1 MSLNQVL
8 HPRAP
13 SGQQYSIAHG
23 GSQVWVTQVGA
34 TLRSYTVDGREVLDG
49 FSMAERASD
58 GRGQVLAPWP
68 NRLTDGRYRY
78 GGQDCQAPLNEPSR
92 HDAIHGL
99 VRWLDWSPVAHD
111 ASTLT
116 MSCALRPQPGYE
128 WQLDLEI
135 TYALDA
141 AGLTVT
147 LYTVNVDSRRA
158 PFGVGFHPYLTLGT
172 SSIDRLD
179 LTVPATTCLDSS
191 SAGPAMVPVATTELD
206 FTAARRIGSAK
217 LDSAFGGLVMGDDG
231 RAVSRLDDPDSGQ
244 SVQLWVDPSFHYLM
258 VYTADQVGQPERRRR
273 AVAVEPMT
281 CPPDA
286 LRSGLDLIELA
297 PGDVLARKLGPHRGA
312 GGTPPKQPGSAAS
325 LTLGPDIAWAAVR
338 VRPTV
343 PAIRHDRRSAPPR
356 LRDPMIR
363 GCTRGLGSA
372 HRGAAA

>member
-147 LYTVNVDSRRA
+147 LHTVNVDSRRA

-172 SSIDRLD
+172 SSIRPPRPDCPRHH
-179 LTVPATTCLDSS
+179 
-191 SAGPAMVPVATTELD
+191 
-206 FTAARRIGSAK
+206 
-217 LDSAFGGLVMGDDG
+217 
-231 RAVSRLDDPDSGQ
+231 VSRQ
-244 SVQLWVDPSFHYLM
+244 QL
-258 VYTADQVGQPERRRR
+258 GR
-273 AVAVEPMT
+273 
-281 CPPDA
+281 
-286 LRSGLDLIELA
+286 
-297 PGDVLARKLGPHRGA
+297 PGDGPGRDDCVGLH
-312 GGTPPKQPGSAAS
+312 
-325 LTLGPDIAWAAVR
+325 R
-338 VRPTV
+338 VR
-343 PAIRHDRRSAPPR
+343 AGSDRRSWTPPSVAFHGR
-356 LRDPMIR
+356 
-363 GCTRGLGSA
+363 
-372 HRGAAA
+372 